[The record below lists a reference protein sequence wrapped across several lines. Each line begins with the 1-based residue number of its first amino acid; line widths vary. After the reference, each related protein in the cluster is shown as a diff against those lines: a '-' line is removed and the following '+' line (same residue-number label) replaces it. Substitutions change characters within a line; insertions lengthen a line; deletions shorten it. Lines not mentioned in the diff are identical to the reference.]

1 MISEEILDEF
11 VILNTHIDELI
22 SIANHFDNDQIV
34 LKMKQIVPEFKSM
47 NSTFELLD
55 K

>member
-1 MISEEILDEF
+1 MIAEEILDDF
-11 VILNTHIDELI
+11 NPLNFAITELI
-22 SIANHFDNDQIV
+22 ESANQFDNDRMVAQ
-34 LKMKQIVPEFKSM
+34 MKQIVPEFKSM

>member
-1 MISEEILDEF
+1 MIAQELQEDFEDLHSDIEELLGF
-11 VILNTHIDELI
+11 ASFFN
-22 SIANHFDNDQIV
+22 NDAIV

-47 NSTFELLD
+47 NSTYEMLD